1 MNPTVELRDIVDR
14 RTLVT
19 DILGKPKAL
28 AKVGGKLVFAE
39 DEQQK
44 ADAAIKARMALA
56 ASSDKAASSPA
67 V

>member
-1 MNPTVELRDIVDR
+1 MGSEESKPNP
-14 RTLVT
+14 
-19 DILGKPKAL
+19 
-28 AKVGGKLVFAE
+28 
-39 DEQQK
+39 EQQK